1 MKLFGLKNCDTCRK
15 ALKALKDAGRQP
27 DFHDVRVDGV
37 TRAYLT
43 KWAKAAGWQALLNTR
58 STTWRGLSD
67 EDKTDVD
74 EKKALALMEAN
85 PSLIKRPV
93 IEAGG
98 DVTVGWTR
106 DVQDALL
113 K

>member
-15 ALKALKDAGRQP
+15 ALKALQDAGREP

-37 TRAYLT
+37 TKAYLT

-58 STTWRGLSD
+58 STTWRSLA
-67 EDKTDVD
+67 DKDKDSVD
-74 EKKALALMEAN
+74 EKKAIALMEAN
-85 PSLIKRPV
+85 PTLIKRPV
-93 IEAGG
+93 IEANGEI
-98 DVTVGWTR
+98 TVGWTK
-106 DVQDALL
+106 DVQDTLL

>member
-15 ALKALKDAGRQP
+15 ALKALADAGRQP

-37 TRAYLT
+37 TKAYLT
-43 KWAKAAGWQALLNTR
+43 KWARAAGWQALLNTR
-58 STTWRGLSD
+58 STTWRGLAD
-67 EDKTDVD
+67 KDKTHVD
-74 EKKALALMEAN
+74 ENKAIALMQEHPA
-85 PSLIKRPV
+85 LIKRPV

-98 DVTVGWTR
+98 KVTVGWAK